1 MQPNRWNFPTLGF
14 GLGLRSVHYHTVL
27 DTNPAVDWF
36 EIISENY
43 LDTGGRRQYLL
54 DQVRERYP
62 IVLHGVSM
70 SIGSVDP
77 IDYQYLKNLKQLADR
92 VQAPWLSDH
101 LCWTGVAGKNVH
113 DLLPMVY
120 NTETLRHTA
129 TRVRQIAEFLERP
142 LIIENPSVYIEF
154 AESDMTEWDFMA
166 QLAIEADCGFLLDVN
181 NIYVSAYN
189 HGFDPNVY
197 VDAIPVDRIVQFHLA
212 GHTNKGTHIID
223 THSDHVIDP
232 VWQLYERAVART
244 GMRATMVEWDED
256 IPSFEVLMAEITKA
270 KDLYHQAMAAE
281 QELQLVAV

>member
-1 MQPNRWNFPTLGF
+1 LGF
-14 GLGLRSVHYHTVL
+14 GLGLRSAHYTTIL
-27 DTNPAVDWF
+27 EDNPAIDWF

-43 LDTGGRRQYLL
+43 LGTGGRRMYLL

-77 IDYQYLKNLKQLADR
+77 IDYEYLARLKDLAER

-120 NTETLRHTA
+120 NAETLHHTA
-129 TRVRQIAEFLERP
+129 TRVRQITEFLERP
-142 LIIENPSVYIEF
+142 LVIENPSVYIEF
-154 AESDMTEWDFMA
+154 AESDMTEWDFMT

-212 GHTNKGTHIID
+212 GHTNKGSHIID

-244 GMRATMVEWDED
+244 GMRASMVEWDED
-256 IPSFEVLMAEITKA
+256 IPEFPVLVAEIMKA
-270 KDLYHQAMAAE
+270 KNLYQQVMAPP
-281 QELQLVAV
+281 LQLIA